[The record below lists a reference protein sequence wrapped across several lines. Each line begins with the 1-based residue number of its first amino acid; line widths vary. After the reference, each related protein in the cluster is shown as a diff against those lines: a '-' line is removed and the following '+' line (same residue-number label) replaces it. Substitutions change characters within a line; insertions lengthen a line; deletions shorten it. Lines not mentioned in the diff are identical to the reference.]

1 LNTAGGAEADAVEAG
16 ATRAA
21 GAFVREAAARVSCPE
36 TAKPAGTRSAP
47 TAATTAQVRIL
58 TRERS
63 LTPAAK
69 TIVDVD

>member
-1 LNTAGGAEADAVEAG
+1 LNTAGAADGAGAADAEADG
-16 ATRAA
+16 I
-21 GAFVREAAARVSCPE
+21 GVREAAAWVSCPE
-36 TAKPAGTRSAP
+36 TAKPTGTRSAP
-47 TAATTAQVRIL
+47 TATTIAQVRIL